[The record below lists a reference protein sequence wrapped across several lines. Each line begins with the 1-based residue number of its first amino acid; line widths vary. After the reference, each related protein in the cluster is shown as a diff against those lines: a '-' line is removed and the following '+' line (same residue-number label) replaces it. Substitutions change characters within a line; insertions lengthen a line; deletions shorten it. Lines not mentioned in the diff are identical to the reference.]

1 MNILFVHQNMPGQFK
16 HLAPFLAAQ
25 GHRVAFLTKR
35 ENVDLPGVER
45 VNYPAPPGP
54 AAAAHPFAMR
64 YDGAVRFGERAA
76 NRLAALA
83 ADGFVPDLIVG
94 HSGWGETLFLREVC
108 PAAKL
113 IVFSEFYY
121 RNQGADVGFDP
132 GEPPTRRTR
141 FRSHARN
148 AHLLLA
154 LQDADAIVSPT
165 HWQKGV
171 HPAMLHERIEVIF
184 DGIET
189 AKVRPDPDAR
199 VTLADGRVLAP
210 GDKVVTYVA
219 RNLEPYRGF
228 PTFMRAIAG
237 IQARHPDVDILAI
250 GGDEVSYGSK
260 PRDFAT
266 WRAAM
271 MAEVSFDERRVHWL
285 GKLPYGR
292 YLDVLRVSAAHI
304 YLTYPFVLSWSCFEA
319 LAAGALVIGSDTA
332 PVREVIEPGVNGL
345 LTDFFDAD
353 ALAARVG
360 DVLDAPGR
368 FASLRAAGR
377 DTIVSRYATARCLAQ
392 WQALIERVA
401 PPRRARR
408 VYDFARRDAA
418 SLLAK

>member
-16 HLAPFLAAQ
+16 HLAPFLARQ

-35 ENVDLPGVER
+35 ENLDLPGVER

-76 NRLAALA
+76 DRLAALA
-83 ADGFVPDLIVG
+83 ADGFVPDLIIG

-121 RNQGADVGFDP
+121 RNRGADVGFDP
-132 GEPPTRRTR
+132 ADPPTRRTR

-165 HWQKGV
+165 HWQKSV
-171 HPAMLHERIEVIF
+171 HPALLHDRIEVIF

-189 AKVRPDPDAR
+189 AKVRPDPAAR

-228 PTFMRAIAG
+228 PTFCRAIAG
-237 IQARHPDVDILAI
+237 IQARHPDADILAI
-250 GGDEVSYGSK
+250 GGDEVSYGSA
-260 PRDFAT
+260 PRDHAT
-266 WRAAM
+266 WREAM
-271 MAEVSFDERRVHWL
+271 LAEVSFDASRVHWL
-285 GKLPYGR
+285 GKLPYNR

-319 LAAGALVIGSDTA
+319 LAAGALVIASDTA
-332 PVREVIEPGVNGL
+332 PVREVIEPGMNGL

-353 ALAARVG
+353 ALSARVG
-360 DVLDAPGR
+360 DVLDAPAR
-368 FASLRAAGR
+368 FASLRAAAR
-377 DTIVSRYATARCLAQ
+377 ETIVSRYDTDRCLMQ
-392 WQALIERVA
+392 WQALIDRVA

-408 VYDFARRDAA
+408 VYDFKRQPAPT
-418 SLLAK
+418 LLAK